1 MAAARAA
8 VAVKAAAVAAVVAA
22 TAATAPE
29 PRQSLNTVHLS
40 TPRAEVPPR
49 AALLFTR
56 FDAAILRP
64 VNDRPTDASL
74 QHLATL
80 AARTPEVKPPAE
92 RQLIAAVEALRA
104 LVFPEL
110 RSSGTSGEVLVREVL
125 HGFGELI
132 RAALLCEGVH
142 DDGARAASFFTQVPA
157 IAARLALDV
166 RAAFE
171 GDPAAKS
178 ELEIVVC
185 YPGVRAL
192 FVHRFAHTLDL
203 LGVPLLPRMM
213 AEYAHRETGID
224 IHPRAKIG
232 DGVFIDHGTGVVIGE
247 TAAIGHRCRI
257 YQGVTLGAKSFER
270 EADGSMRRGYK
281 RHPTLEDDVVVYA
294 GATILGGD
302 TVIGKGSVVAGGVF
316 LTKSVPPGHVV
327 TGPKVELR
335 MISMGGA
342 I

>member
-1 MAAARAA
+1 MAPPRTE
-8 VAVKAAAVAAVVAA
+8 VPPCAAAVILRGARV
-22 TAATAPE
+22 E
-29 PRQSLNTVHLS
+29 PC
-40 TPRAEVPPR
+40 
-49 AALLFTR
+49 
-56 FDAAILRP
+56 ILRP
-64 VNDRPTDASL
+64 VDTRPKDDSIR
-74 QHLATL
+74 HLSAL
-80 AARTPEVKPPAE
+80 AEQVSNVIPPSE
-92 RQLIAAVEALRA
+92 RQMIAAIESLRA
-104 LVFPEL
+104 LVFPAL
-110 RSSGTSGEVLVREVL
+110 RPAGTGGDALATQIA
-125 HGFGELI
+125 HDFGELI
-132 RAALLCEGVH
+132 RAALACGGIH
-142 DDGARAASFFTQVPA
+142 DAGSRLQGFLTQIPS
-157 IAARLALDV
+157 IAARLSLDI

-171 GDPAAKS
+171 GDPAAQS
-178 ELEIVVC
+178 ELEVVVC

-192 FVHRFAHTLDL
+192 FVHRFAHALDL

-213 AEYAHRETGID
+213 SEHAHRETGID
-224 IHPRAKIG
+224 IHPRARIG

-247 TAAIGHRCRI
+247 TATIGSRCRI

-270 EADGSMRRGYK
+270 ESDGSMRRGYR

-302 TVIGKGSVVAGGVF
+302 TVIGKGSVIAGGVF